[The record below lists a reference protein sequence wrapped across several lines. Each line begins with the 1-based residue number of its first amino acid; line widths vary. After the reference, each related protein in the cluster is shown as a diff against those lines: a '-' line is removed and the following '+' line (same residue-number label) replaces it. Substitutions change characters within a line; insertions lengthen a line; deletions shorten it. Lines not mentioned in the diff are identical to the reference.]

1 MHTNVRQQLY
11 KRYAMVLH
19 HPFILKVACLA
30 KLPRVVTIHRLI
42 QIYLQHVVCLC
53 TVHAQAMVA
62 IIRKKINK
70 ILIGI
75 DID

>member
-42 QIYLQHVVCLC
+42 DSNIFAITNENEIYKASISELVNSIEKL
-53 TVHAQAMVA
+53 
-62 IIRKKINK
+62 KN
-70 ILIGI
+70 
-75 DID
+75 